1 MKIKSWKLELVWE
14 DGTVNDVSNYVPEYT
29 SRAIED
35 FSDYWEDKYNDEAED
50 EAEAQRIDDASWR
63 A

>member
-14 DGTVNDVSNYVPEYT
+14 DGTVNDVSNYIPEYT

-35 FSDYWEDKYNDEAED
+35 FSDYWEDKYNDDVEECYD
-50 EAEAQRIDDASWR
+50 EETE
-63 A
+63 